1 MKVLVVDPDLR
12 RAPALKDTLAA
23 GGAEVTIAS
32 SGSFALTMLEWNRH
46 DVVVSRARIDDMDGH
61 ELCAILKADPGTR
74 EVRFVLV
81 ASADEVTGA
90 ETAAAGVDLVLPPSM
105 TSGAILPLIVRLMQ
119 ANRATGSEAPSMSA
133 PAPAA
138 TSAAAPPVIAS
149 PVVSTAPPASVPVAR
164 ETAPASTEAG
174 VPRIKP
180 AAAPPPAAD
189 PPKRYATMV
198 TAGPDGPWANTA
210 PSAPAPAAPAK
221 TTPPAAAPRL
231 SPPASSPS
239 APPMRVA
246 VPTAPRSTPS
256 PVRGATPASTRAGTP
271 TRPASAAAGRSAPP
285 APGRPAAPAPPRA
298 AAPPPARPATTPSVP
313 DLASIPSGTFQG
325 SLEVMELADL
335 TQAISAGGK
344 TGRLIL
350 ALPQGGGL
358 MLYDKGRIVHAE
370 YRNAVGEEAFGALLA
385 ASHADGAG
393 RFCFLPSPAGDS
405 TGLPRTIDKSVDQLL
420 LSSATAIDEKG

>member
-81 ASADEVTGA
+81 AGADEVTGA

-105 TSGAILPLIVRLMQ
+105 TSGAILPLVVRLMQ
-119 ANRATGSEAPSMSA
+119 ANRAAGSEAPSMSA
-133 PAPAA
+133 PPPAPGAG
-138 TSAAAPPVIAS
+138 SVAAPSS
-149 PVVSTAPPASVPVAR
+149 PLVSTAPPATVSVAR
-164 ETAPASTEAG
+164 ENAPPAEAE

-180 AAAPPPAAD
+180 AAAPPPPAD

-198 TAGPDGPWANTA
+198 TAGPEGPWATA
-210 PSAPAPAAPAK
+210 PSAPPPAAPPPK
-221 TTPPAAAPRL
+221 TTPAATPPRL
-231 SPPASSPS
+231 APPASSPS
-239 APPMRVA
+239 APPMRVS
-246 VPTAPRSTPS
+246 VPTAPRSAPS
-256 PVRGATPASTRAGTP
+256 PVRGSTGASTRGDSPA
-271 TRPASAAAGRSAPP
+271 RPVSPAAGRSA
-285 APGRPAAPAPPRA
+285 ASTAGRPAGPASPRP
-298 AAPPPARPATTPSVP
+298 AAPPPARPAATPSVP

-393 RFCFLPSPAGDS
+393 RFCFLPSPAGES
-405 TGLPRTIDKSVDQLL
+405 TGHPRTIDKTVDQLL
-420 LSSATAIDEKG
+420 LSCATAIDEKG

>member
-81 ASADEVTGA
+81 AGADEVTGA

-105 TSGAILPLIVRLMQ
+105 TSGAILPLVVRLMQ
-119 ANRATGSEAPSMSA
+119 ANRAAGSEAPSMSA
-133 PAPAA
+133 PAPAP
-138 TSAAAPPVIAS
+138 AAATAPVAA
-149 PVVSTAPPASVPVAR
+149 PTAPLVSTAPPATVSVAR
-164 ETAPASTEAG
+164 ETAPAPAEAE

-180 AAAPPPAAD
+180 AAAPPPPAD

-198 TAGPDGPWANTA
+198 TAGPDGPWAEAA
-210 PSAPAPAAPAK
+210 PSDPATAAPPRITPAAVPPRPA
-221 TTPPAAAPRL
+221 
-231 SPPASSPS
+231 PPASNPS

-246 VPTAPRSTPS
+246 VPTAPRSAPS
-256 PVRGATPASTRAGTP
+256 PVRGGASASTRGGSPA
-271 TRPASAAAGRSAPP
+271 RPSMPGGRSA
-285 APGRPAAPAPPRA
+285 AVPGRPAAPASPRA
-298 AAPPPARPATTPSVP
+298 AAPPPPRPAPTPSVP
-313 DLASIPSGTFQG
+313 DLSSIPSGTFQG

-370 YRNAVGEEAFGALLA
+370 YRDAVGEEAFGALLA
-385 ASHADGAG
+385 ACHADGAG

-405 TGLPRTIDKSVDQLL
+405 TGQPRTIDKTVDQLL

>member
-81 ASADEVTGA
+81 AGADEVTGA

-105 TSGAILPLIVRLMQ
+105 TSGAILPLVVRLMQ
-119 ANRATGSEAPSMSA
+119 ANRAAGSEAPSMSA
-133 PAPAA
+133 PAPAPAAVA
-138 TSAAAPPVIAS
+138 TPVAASTS
-149 PVVSTAPPASVPVAR
+149 PLVSTAPPATVSVAR
-164 ETAPASTEAG
+164 EAAPAPAEAE

-180 AAAPPPAAD
+180 AAPPPPPAD

-198 TAGPDGPWANTA
+198 TAGPDGPWGEAA
-210 PSAPAPAAPAK
+210 PSASAPAAPLTA
-221 TTPPAAAPRL
+221 TPAAPPRL
-231 SPPASSPS
+231 APPGSSPS

-246 VPTAPRSTPS
+246 VPTAPRSPA
-256 PVRGATPASTRAGTP
+256 PVRGTAPRGGSPA
-271 TRPASAAAGRSAPP
+271 RPAPPTGGRSGAA
-285 APGRPAAPAPPRA
+285 APGRPAVPGSQRA
-298 AAPPPARPATTPSVP
+298 AAPPPPRPAATPSVP

-358 MLYDKGRIVHAE
+358 MLYEKGRIVHAE
-370 YRNAVGEEAFGALLA
+370 YRNTVGEEAFGALLA
-385 ASHADGAG
+385 ACHADGAG

-405 TGLPRTIDKSVDQLL
+405 TGQPRTIDKTVDQLL